1 MSDVLVTGTGL
12 ARTFGSGEAAT
23 TAVQE
28 ASFEIRTAQRI
39 ALVGPSGSGKSTLL
53 HMMAGLDRPSSGEI
67 EWPALGGN
75 PQTLAP
81 GTVGVV
87 FQGQSLIPALN
98 AVENVGLPLL
108 LRGAGDAEATQA
120 ARDALDHLNLGELA
134 DRLPDEMS
142 GGQAQRV
149 SVARALVTQ
158 PRLLLADEPTGQLDH
173 VTAAG
178 IVESLLAVAATGAA
192 LVVTTHDPVVA
203 ARLTERWHMVD
214 GHLQVPQVLWSL

>member
-1 MSDVLVTGTGL
+1 MTDVLIVGRGL
-12 ARTFGSGEAAT
+12 ARTFGSGETAN

-28 ASFEIRTAQRI
+28 ASFEVRGAQRI

-53 HMMAGLDRPSSGEI
+53 HLMAGLDRPSAGEI

-75 PQTLAP
+75 PQALAP

-108 LRGAGDAEATQA
+108 LRGSSDAEAQRA
-120 ARDALDHLNLGELA
+120 ARDALDHLGLGELA

-178 IVESLLAVAATGAA
+178 IVDSLLAVAATGAA

-214 GHLQVPQVLWSL
+214 GELQVPQVLWSL